1 MKNGVKDL
9 QLLERIWQAGIVGAG
24 GAGFPTHKKL
34 VKGVKLLLVNAAEC
48 EPLLSSDRFVM
59 RQFSR
64 DIISALC
71 HIRQELEIPRVVI
84 GTKAKYTKEI
94 DALQQAIDERGAHIE
109 IHRSGSYYPAGDEQ
123 ILIYEV
129 TGQTVPPGGIPLDLG
144 IVVSNVTTVWHIHQA
159 LQGKAVTDKFI
170 TVTGAV
176 AHPVI
181 LRVPVGTPVKDC
193 IAAAGGATVSEY
205 VVIKGGPMMGKKY
218 AASQL
223 DHLHILKCD
232 GGLVVLEKGHYLDV
246 FSNVPMEHIINQ
258 AKSVCI
264 QCSYCTELC
273 PRYLIGHRM
282 RPHRVMRSIATGTQP
297 TDLEDALLCCEC
309 GVCELYA
316 CPMHLSPRRV
326 NIYVKNLLRQGG
338 AKVRDKTVD
347 PRHSHMREYRQ
358 IEQGRLMQRLDLL
371 PYPRQ
376 VLEQEVYQPASV
388 SIALRHGIGKEARPV
403 VAVGDKVQ
411 KGQCIATV
419 EFADVGS
426 NIHASIDGTVTSVD
440 GCIQILAD
448 GGKAL

>member
-1 MKNGVKDL
+1 VKDL
-9 QLLERIWQAGIVGAG
+9 QLLERIWEAGIVGAG

-34 VKGVKLLLVNAAEC
+34 VKGANLLLINAAEC

-59 RQFSR
+59 RHFSR
-64 DIISALC
+64 QIVDALC
-71 HIRQELEIPRVVI
+71 HIRQELSIPRVVI
-84 GTKAKYTKEI
+84 GTKAKYTQEI
-94 DALQQAIDERGAHIE
+94 AALQQAIDERGADIE

-129 TGQTVPPGGIPLDLG
+129 TGQTVPPGGIPLELG
-144 IVVSNVTTVWHIHQA
+144 IVVSNITTIWHIHQA
-159 LQGKAVTDKFI
+159 LQGNAVTEKYI

-181 LRVPVGTPVKDC
+181 LRVPVGTPVADC
-193 IAAAGGATVSEY
+193 IAAAGGVTVPEY
-205 VVIKGGPMMGKKY
+205 IVIKGGPMMGRQY
-218 AASQL
+218 PAAQL
-223 DHLHILKCD
+223 EDLHISKSD

-246 FSNVPMEHIINQ
+246 FSHMPLEHIINQ

-273 PRYLIGHRM
+273 PRYLIGHKM
-282 RPHRVMRSIATGTQP
+282 RPHRVMRSIATGAQVS
-297 TDLEDALLCCEC
+297 DLEDALLCCEC
-309 GVCELYA
+309 GICELYA

-326 NIYVKNLLRQGG
+326 NIYIKNLLRQGG

-347 PRHSHMREYRQ
+347 LRHSHMREFRQ
-358 IEQGRLMQRLDLL
+358 IEQGRLIQRLDLL

-376 VLEQEVYQPASV
+376 VLELGKCQPASV
-388 SIALRHGIGKEARPV
+388 SIALRHGIGKEAHPI
-403 VAVGDKVQ
+403 VAVGDSVK

-419 EFADVGS
+419 DFADVGS
-426 NIHASIDGTVTSVD
+426 NLHASIDGTVTSVD

-448 GGKAL
+448 GGNGQ